1 MSCRVYSLDNCTHFT
16 PLSLYLQ
23 RAEMLLAL
31 EEINQENA
39 LLNEQFE
46 ATKME
51 SNHKFQEMDE
61 VERECEELEIE
72 IARNNKLQAAK
83 REEATELKRQAND
96 LKDEIATA
104 TLALQEA
111 QAEHDTLNAQ
121 IVSSPD
127 RKKHELQSQKDA
139 LEREKAESKSLE
151 GRLLRTKTRILHV
164 NQAVRDIPEIT
175 NLMEEALET
184 GTKIKQIKEQI
195 GEASSER
202 ATIDKK
208 TADIM
213 DEMEESEAALHRNED
228 KLSHVRKQAKV
239 KMDAAQEAL
248 EAAKEQLLMVEKD
261 HREGMHRVE
270 AGEAEVRAMEAQIE
284 EERKRTQEE
293 ISIMIQEYRVTEK
306 KILEENSKLMKA
318 IGAA

>member
-1 MSCRVYSLDNCTHFT
+1 
-16 PLSLYLQ
+16 
-23 RAEMLLAL
+23 MLLAL

-46 ATKME
+46 ATKLE
-51 SNHKFQEMDE
+51 SNTKFQEMDE

-111 QAEHDTLNAQ
+111 QAEHDSLASK

-127 RKKHELQSQKDA
+127 RRAHELESQKAA
-139 LEREKAESKSLE
+139 LEREKQETKALE
-151 GRLLRTKTRILHV
+151 EKLHSTKTKILHV
-164 NQAVRDIPEIT
+164 NQAIRDVPEVAD
-175 NLMEEALET
+175 LMEEALVA
-184 GTKIKQIKEQI
+184 GQKLGQIKQQI
-195 GEASSER
+195 GEASSEK
-202 ATIDKK
+202 AVIDKK
-208 TADIM
+208 TADIVE
-213 DEMEESEAALHRNED
+213 EMEESEAALHRNED

-239 KMDAAQEAL
+239 KMDAAQESL
-248 EAAKEQLLMVEKD
+248 DIAKEQLLMVEKD

-270 AGEAEVRAMEAQIE
+270 EGEAEVRAMETQIE
-284 EERKRTQEE
+284 EERKRTQQE
-293 ISIMIQEYRVTEK
+293 IADMIQEYRVTEK
-306 KILEENSKLMKA
+306 KIVEENSKLMKA
-318 IGAA
+318 IGAV

>member
-1 MSCRVYSLDNCTHFT
+1 
-16 PLSLYLQ
+16 
-23 RAEMLLAL
+23 MLLAL

-46 ATKME
+46 AIKME
-51 SNHKFQEMDE
+51 SNIKFSEMDE

-111 QAEHDTLNAQ
+111 QAEYDTLSAK

-127 RKKHELQSQKDA
+127 RRAHELESQKAA
-139 LEREKAESKSLE
+139 LEHEKNESKALE
-151 GRLLRTKTRILHV
+151 EKLQSAKTKILYV

-175 NLMEEALET
+175 DLMEETLEA
-184 GTKIKQIKEQI
+184 GHKLKQVQEQI
-195 GEASSER
+195 GEASSE
-202 ATIDKK
+202 AAAIDKK
-208 TADIM
+208 TSAIV

-248 EAAKEQLLMVEKD
+248 DVAKEQLLMVEKD
-261 HREGMHRVE
+261 HREGMNRVE

-293 ISIMIQEYRVTEK
+293 ISQLMFEYHQTEK
-306 KILEENSKLMKA
+306 RIIEENSKLMKA

>member
-1 MSCRVYSLDNCTHFT
+1 
-16 PLSLYLQ
+16 
-23 RAEMLLAL
+23 MLLAL

-46 ATKME
+46 TTKME
-51 SNHKFQEMDE
+51 SNTKFQEMDE

-104 TLALQEA
+104 ELALQEA
-111 QAEHDTLNAQ
+111 EAEHDTLNAR

-127 RKKHELQSQKDA
+127 RRNHELQSLKDA
-139 LEREKAESKSLE
+139 LEREKSESKSLE
-151 GRLLRTKTRILHV
+151 EKLQHNKTKILHV
-164 NQAVRDIPEIT
+164 NQAVRDVPEIT
-175 NLMEEALET
+175 DLMEETLEA
-184 GTKIKQIKEQI
+184 GHKLKQVKEQI
-195 GEASSER
+195 GEASSEM
-202 ATIDKK
+202 AMIDKK
-208 TADIM
+208 TNAIV

-248 EAAKEQLLMVEKD
+248 DVAKGQLLMVEKD
-261 HREGMHRVE
+261 HREGMSRVE

-284 EERKRTQEE
+284 AERERTQEE
-293 ISIMIQEYRVTEK
+293 ISQMIQEYRAMEK
-306 KILEENSKLMKA
+306 KIVEENGKLLKA
-318 IGAA
+318 IGAV